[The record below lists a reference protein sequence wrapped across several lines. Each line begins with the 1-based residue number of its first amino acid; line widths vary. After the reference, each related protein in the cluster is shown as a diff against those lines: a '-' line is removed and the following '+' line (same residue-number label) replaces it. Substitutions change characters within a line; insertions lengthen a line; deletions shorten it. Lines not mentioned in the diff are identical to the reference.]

1 MTQGSRSELGA
12 APQVPQK
19 VTGVAH
25 LLAAA
30 RYSVAGFHRLKEETA
45 ARHEIGLG
53 LLALVVLG
61 VLGVG
66 WGQIS
71 LFAVLLLLLIAVE
84 ALNTAIEVL
93 TNRIS
98 PEWSLDAKHA
108 KDLGSLAV
116 ALVVLANLVC
126 FAVLLVTQLYALS
139 GGT

>member
-1 MTQGSRSELGA
+1 M
-12 APQVPQK
+12 
-19 VTGVAH
+19 
-25 LLAAA
+25 LAAA
-30 RYSVAGFHRLKEETA
+30 RYSVAGFHRLREETA

-61 VLGVG
+61 VLGASWV
-66 WGQIS
+66 QIS
-71 LFAVLLLLLIAVE
+71 LFGVLLLLLIAVE

-108 KDLGSLAV
+108 KDLVSLAV
-116 ALVVLANLVC
+116 ALVVLANMVC
-126 FAVLLVTQLYALS
+126 FVVLMVTQLYALS